1 MMMGLPGF
9 LGAMV
14 FLFLEGSAIEY
25 YLNRSKTYA
34 HLTLLTWDGA
44 FVLSLQNLNLH
55 LWDVES
61 KFEYFQRISKYLSLN
76 LMEVICKYV

>member
-34 HLTLLTWDGA
+34 DSTPLTWDWA
-44 FVLSLQNLNLH
+44 FALS
-55 LWDVES
+55 S
-61 KFEYFQRISKYLSLN
+61 
-76 LMEVICKYV
+76 